1 VTEAVAWVRACAAG
15 EIEEEEEDV
24 RRFDHGGK
32 RYAIYRIHS
41 GYYASA
47 GRCTHEKADL
57 TKGFVIDGVI
67 ECPLHQGRFDIR
79 TGRALGAPVCVDL
92 RTYPVRV
99 EAGEVFVGLPA
110 S

>member
-1 VTEAVAWVRACAAG
+1 MTGGVTWVRACAVG
-15 EIEEEEEDV
+15 EIDEEDV

-32 RYAIYRIHS
+32 RYAVYRIHS
-41 GYYASA
+41 GYYASE

-79 TGRALGAPVCVDL
+79 TGRAG
-92 RTYPVRV
+92 VRRC
-99 EAGEVFVGLPA
+99 ASICGCFRCDCRGGEVIVGLP
-110 S
+110 SD